1 MVLPMTRSTRDRDDV
16 FRQDFLILELIFPKL
31 WNRCNKRLF
40 GLFRCTHLSRAIMMD
55 AAEVVIPRKIG
66 ACAATRAVVL
76 LYTDAGGT
84 KIRKRIMP
92 NRTLGW
98 LGVAT

>member
-40 GLFRCTHLSRAIMMD
+40 GYI
-55 AAEVVIPRKIG
+55 
-66 ACAATRAVVL
+66 
-76 LYTDAGGT
+76 
-84 KIRKRIMP
+84 
-92 NRTLGW
+92 
-98 LGVAT
+98 

>member
-1 MVLPMTRSTRDRDDV
+1 
-16 FRQDFLILELIFPKL
+16 
-31 WNRCNKRLF
+31 
-40 GLFRCTHLSRAIMMD
+40 MMD
-55 AAEVVIPRKIG
+55 AAEAVIPSKIG